1 MKIIKERKLVGSH
14 VSILELCEQVID
26 LNYSYITTHTRK
38 SFGRHKNLYVQCKT
52 FCKVQIS
59 YDASTENYEY
69 PRLLR
74 NKQL

>member
-14 VSILELCEQVID
+14 VSILEL
-26 LNYSYITTHTRK
+26 N
-38 SFGRHKNLYVQCKT
+38 CKT